1 MKTEKKS
8 GTERTQLAVRDEWWS
23 DERVQSFLRMQP
35 LDGESADYH
44 VLLKAYRGMTPE
56 AFARFITF
64 FVEAGRDLNAPGPG
78 DRTLLK
84 LIQGHRHASEYVQI
98 LKDAGA
104 Q

>member
-1 MKTEKKS
+1 
-8 GTERTQLAVRDEWWS
+8 
-23 DERVQSFLRMQP
+23 
-35 LDGESADYH
+35 
-44 VLLKAYRGMTPE
+44 MTPE